1 MKNSEGLP
9 LGKYE
14 HYKGGVYEVIGM
26 ASNSET
32 LEKLVVYRHCYSSVL
47 QKTAM
52 IYWGV

>member
-14 HYKGGVYEVIGM
+14 HYEGGVYEVIGM